1 MNILTKIAEKT
12 RNKRR
17 EKQAKEHHHVS
28 RRKEYLLN
36 EKTPFDVTEAFR
48 NLKASI
54 SVSVPKK
61 NKRGVAIMAT
71 SSYPEE
77 GKTMVTANLALMFAL
92 SNAKVLLIDA
102 DIRKGRLA
110 KFFKRKSS
118 PGLSD
123 YLSGQATFEEVLLRF
138 KDNENFYV
146 ITCGTH
152 SPKPYELLESEA
164 MAEMIEKLKDNF
176 DYIIF
181 DTPPVLV
188 VPDALALAPQ
198 LDGTVL
204 ICRHQTS
211 YISDIGKTLNTL
223 KFAKANVLGCVVN
236 DFKAPK
242 GKMYGYKN
250 YYYYRYSYSSYGS
263 TNPEDKDE

>member
-1 MNILTKIAEKT
+1 MNLLTKIAEKN
-12 RNKRR
+12 RDQRR
-17 EKQAKEHHHVS
+17 EKQAKDAPRAS
-28 RRKEYLLN
+28 KRKEYLLN
-36 EKTPFDVTEAFR
+36 EKTAFDVTEAFR

-61 NKRGVAIMAT
+61 NKRGVAMMVT

-77 GKTMVTANLALMFAL
+77 GKTMVTANLSLMFAL

-102 DIRKGRLA
+102 DIRKGRVA
-110 KFFKRKSS
+110 KFFNRKSS

-123 YLSGQATFEEVLLRF
+123 YLSGQVALEDVLVQS

-164 MAEMIEKLKDNF
+164 MTEMLEKLKDSF

-188 VPDALALAPQ
+188 VPDALALAPL

-204 ICRHQTS
+204 VCRHQTS
-211 YISDIGKTLNTL
+211 YISDIAKTLNTL

-242 GKMYGYKN
+242 GKMYGNKSYS
-250 YYYYRYSYSSYGS
+250 YYRYAYSAYET
-263 TNPEDKDE
+263 TNPEEDEE